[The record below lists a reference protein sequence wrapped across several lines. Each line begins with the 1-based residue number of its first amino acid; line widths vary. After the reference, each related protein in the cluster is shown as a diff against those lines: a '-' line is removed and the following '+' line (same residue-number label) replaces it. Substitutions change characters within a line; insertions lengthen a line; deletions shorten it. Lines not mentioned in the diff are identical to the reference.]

1 MPNKILR
8 FSVNQIVIDDKPSID
23 INDFDSIPTEEVD
36 PQVIYKD
43 KPEEETLSVKRV
55 HKNITDNRFI
65 SVYILSGDKYPYSQK
80 VVDHSLAERDNPR
93 SPDEIE
99 LNKQLFVLIDTLTM
113 RMYISDQRTRN
124 SFCSWLTSK
133 ISSEVNVKAIFNEA
147 DFLSKIK
154 SIDKLSFTITPNLF
168 NSSSDSLTEHLV
180 QDIHGYGAERAR
192 LELFYG
198 NSRVTDPIMSKITTL
213 MGRKYDFDD
222 ITVVGRSDGEMES
235 VLNLNEITNT
245 IIIDVPE
252 DQESKLINY
261 EEVFA
266 RLIGKVK
273 NEQSN

>member
-65 SVYILSGDKYPYSQK
+65 SIYILSGDKYPYSQK

>member
-65 SVYILSGDKYPYSQK
+65 SIYILSGDKYPYSQK

-154 SIDKLSFTITPNLF
+154 SIDKLSFTLTPNLF

>member
-1 MPNKILR
+1 MLNKILR
-8 FSVNQIVIDDKPSID
+8 FSVNQIVIDDKTSID
-23 INDFDSIPTEEVD
+23 ISDFDSIPTEEVD

-43 KPEEETLSVKRV
+43 KPKEETLSVKRV

-65 SVYILSGDKYPYSQK
+65 SIYILSGDKYPYSQK

-147 DFLSKIK
+147 DFLNKLK
-154 SIDKLSFTITPNLF
+154 SIDKLSFTLTPNLF
-168 NSSSDSLTEHLV
+168 NGSSDSLAMHIN
-180 QDIHGYGAERAR
+180 QDIHGYGAQRAR

-198 NSRVTDPIMSKITTL
+198 NSRITDPIVSKISAL
-213 MGRKYDFDD
+213 MSRKYDFDE
-222 ITVVGRSDGEMES
+222 ITVVGRGDGEMES